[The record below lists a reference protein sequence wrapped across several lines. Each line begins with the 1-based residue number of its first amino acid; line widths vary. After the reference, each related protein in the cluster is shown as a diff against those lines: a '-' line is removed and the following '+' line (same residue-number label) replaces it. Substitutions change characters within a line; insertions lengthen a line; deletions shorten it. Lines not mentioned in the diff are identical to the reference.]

1 MSHDRPGVQR
11 PSCEDVRLRGFSGRA
26 SVEEATAWVDAH
38 GERLGAEA
46 IATREATGRVL
57 AAPVE
62 ATVNVPE
69 AARSAE
75 DGYAVRSRETIGA
88 GAYNPLR
95 FSLQPAT
102 EPLREAA
109 AALVAA
115 GAALPAGADAV
126 LPFSAAQVD
135 GAHLEVTGGVAE
147 GMGVER
153 EGQEVRAGAAPVAAS
168 RVLRP
173 EDAGLLASLRVERV
187 LVMRRPRVRLVI
199 AGPKGTSGVRHGD
212 ADGAMLTAL
221 VARDGGVVE
230 SAVREAV
237 GRKALAAAIAAP
249 GADVVLVAGR
259 TGTGPDD
266 EAPLAL
272 AEVGELALHGV
283 ALRPGG
289 SAGLGVAGAE
299 GAVPVVLLPG
309 APPACLCAYELL
321 AGRLIRRLG
330 GRAPGLPHAVREAEV
345 GGKIVSG
352 VGSVDMCW
360 VRFVE
365 GRVDPIGSA
374 DEASLA
380 SVVRADGFV
389 LVPAPLEGHAP
400 GARVTVYLHG

>member
-1 MSHDRPGVQR
+1 
-11 PSCEDVRLRGFSGRA
+11 
-26 SVEEATAWVDAH
+26 VDAH
-38 GERLGAEA
+38 GERLGAET

-135 GAHLEVTGGVAE
+135 GAHLEITGGVAE

-153 EGQEVRAGAAPVAAS
+153 EGQVVRAGASPVAAS

-199 AGPKGTSGVRHGD
+199 AGPKGSPSVRHGD
-212 ADGAMLTAL
+212 ADGAMLAAL

-230 SAVREAV
+230 SGVVESGVVESGVVESGVREAV

-330 GRAPGLPHAVREAEV
+330 GRAPGLPHAIREAEV

-360 VRFVE
+360 VRFVQ
-365 GRVDPIGSA
+365 GRVEPIGSA
-374 DEASLA
+374 EEASLG
-380 SVVRADGFV
+380 SVARADGFV

-400 GARVTVYLHG
+400 GARVTVYVCG